1 MVYRLT
7 RAAED
12 QIDALLL
19 ESARTYGLEAADR
32 YGHLILIAM
41 AALGDQP
48 DLPGY
53 VGVPRLEGKR
63 AYPTRLARRRV
74 AAASRVGAPRHLII
88 YRRASDGVVE
98 ILGLVHDRMVL
109 SRAARRMV
117 QRAGLPDDQGP
128 TDRG

>member
-12 QIDALLL
+12 QIDAVLL

-41 AALGDQP
+41 AAQP

-53 VGVPRLEGKR
+53 VGVPRLEGIR